1 MLDNLEEGNREYKDS
16 VFTMLFSIKKNSL
29 ELYNAIENTNYGSDT
44 DIKITTLSNV
54 LVKGPKNDISFVLGD
69 KILVLIEHQSTIN
82 NNIALRLLIYIA
94 RVYERIVD
102 RNDRYRKE
110 KISIPKPEFI
120 VLYNGTE
127 DMPEQQELRL
137 SEMFKDLNVGEA
149 PKLELAVKVYNIN
162 RGYNEEFMKRSAVL
176 KDYSIFVY
184 LMKEYVKSMGLGDA
198 ILKAID
204 DCIRRNVLK
213 DFLESHKHEVYNMLL
228 GDWNW
233 DDALAVRYE
242 EGVGKGFAKGVAIGE
257 TKGLLQAARQMKA
270 EKMGS
275 DLISRVTGL
284 SEIEIERL

>member
-1 MLDNLEEGNREYKDS
+1 
-16 VFTMLFSIKKNSL
+16 
-29 ELYNAIENTNYGSDT
+29 
-44 DIKITTLSNV
+44 
-54 LVKGPKNDISFVLGD
+54 
-69 KILVLIEHQSTIN
+69 
-82 NNIALRLLIYIA
+82 
-94 RVYERIVD
+94 
-102 RNDRYRKE
+102 
-110 KISIPKPEFI
+110 
-120 VLYNGTE
+120 
-127 DMPEQQELRL
+127 
-137 SEMFKDLNVGEA
+137 
-149 PKLELAVKVYNIN
+149 
-162 RGYNEEFMKRSAVL
+162 
-176 KDYSIFVY
+176 
-184 LMKEYVKSMGLGDA
+184 MKEYVKSMGLGDA